1 MRSTLPTFDEV
12 WQQQFRQR
20 LIAQTQTLDQT
31 SQDTSIVLACSGG
44 MDSML
49 LLYLF
54 ADLTL
59 EQLNHC
65 RFKVISIDHQLQ
77 ADSAKWSN
85 LVVQH
90 CEKLSVPCKVI
101 QVDVADGNLEAEAR
115 KARYQAFENELQE
128 NDVLILGHH
137 QQDQAE
143 TVLMRLFQG
152 AGVRGLSVM
161 QEWQARTIKN
171 SNSSDFKNY
180 FIWRPLLSLSKKQ
193 IQQWAK
199 QWSGQLGFDYVND
212 PMNHDDEFDRVWYR
226 QQLLP
231 LIEQRIPHAQDSL
244 SRTAILMQD
253 ADQILQEVLAHDIQY
268 CVDDAGRL
276 NICNLKTLSKPRQ
289 RQLVSAWMQGD
300 ENYRPPLA
308 MVERLNDEVIDAR
321 LDASSMLH
329 WSQAYFLRYEN
340 MLYRYTVA
348 EWQSLQQSI
357 YPSEI
362 QISLNNVITL
372 VARNFKITAQKI
384 GEIGLNFDLLNKTL
398 MLKPRKGGE
407 KIRLYGRKD
416 HRLLKKML
424 QEAKIAPWFRH
435 QIQIL
440 MYHNTPLGVF
450 TPLGFWLADS
460 DFVEPN
466 GWLPMLEGELSP
478 DE

>member
-31 SQDTSIVLACSGG
+31 SQDTTFVLACSGG

-54 ADLTL
+54 ADLTS
-59 EQLNHC
+59 EQLNHY
-65 RFKVISIDHQLQ
+65 RLKVISIDHQLQ

-85 LVVQH
+85 LVLQH
-90 CEKLSVPCKVI
+90 CEKLAVPCKVI
-101 QVDVADGNLEAEAR
+101 QVDVQEGNLESQAR
-115 KARYQAFENELQE
+115 KARYHAFENELQE

-143 TVLMRLFQG
+143 TLLMRLFQG
-152 AGVRGLSVM
+152 AGVRGLSAM
-161 QEWQARTIKN
+161 QEWHTRSIQ
-171 SNSSDFKNY
+171 SLNSSDIKNY

-193 IQQWAK
+193 IKQWAK

-253 ADQILQEVLAHDIQY
+253 ANQILQEVLAQDIQY
-268 CVDDAGRL
+268 CVDDEGCL
-276 NICNLKTLSKPRQ
+276 NISNLKTLSKPRQ
-289 RQLVSAWMQGD
+289 RQLLSAWMQAD

-308 MVERLNDEVIDAR
+308 MVERLNGEVIDAR
-321 LDASSMLH
+321 EDANSVLH
-329 WSQAYFLRYEN
+329 WSNLYFMRYEYAI
-340 MLYRYTVA
+340 YRYTA
-348 EWQSLQQSI
+348 QQWQSIQQ
-357 YPSEI
+357 PI
-362 QISLNNVITL
+362 QPTKIKFSLHHVVKL
-372 VARNFKITAQKI
+372 AGQSFKINPVENEQD
-384 GEIGLNFDLLNKTL
+384 GLKLDLLNQTL
-398 MLKPRKGGE
+398 MLNPRQGGE
-407 KIRLYGRKD
+407 KIRLNGRKD
-416 HRLLKKML
+416 HRFLKKML

-435 QIQIL
+435 QTQIL
-440 MYHNTPLGVF
+440 MYHNVPLGVF

-460 DFVEPN
+460 EFVEPN
-466 GWLPMLEGELSP
+466 GWLPILECE
-478 DE
+478 

>member
-152 AGVRGLSVM
+152 AGVRGLSAM

-193 IQQWAK
+193 IKQWA
-199 QWSGQLGFDYVND
+199 SQLGFEYVND
-212 PMNHDDEFDRVWYR
+212 PMNLDDEFDRVWYR

-253 ADQILQEVLAHDIQY
+253 ANQILQEVLAHDIQY

-321 LDASSMLH
+321 QDASSMLH

-340 MLYRYTVA
+340 ALYRYTTA
-348 EWQSLQQSI
+348 AWQSLQQSI
-357 YPSEI
+357 DPSEI

-372 VARNFKITAQKI
+372 VGHNFQIDRVQ
-384 GEIGLNFDLLNKTL
+384 GERIGLNFDLLNQTL

-460 DFVEPN
+460 GFVEPN
-466 GWLPMLEGELSP
+466 GWLPMLEGEFSP

>member
-20 LIAQTQTLDQT
+20 LIAQTQNLDQT

-44 MDSML
+44 VDSML

-54 ADLTL
+54 ADLTS
-59 EQLNHC
+59 EQLNHY

-212 PMNHDDEFDRVWYR
+212 PMNHDDEFDRVW
-226 QQLLP
+226 
-231 LIEQRIPHAQDSL
+231 
-244 SRTAILMQD
+244 
-253 ADQILQEVLAHDIQY
+253 
-268 CVDDAGRL
+268 
-276 NICNLKTLSKPRQ
+276 
-289 RQLVSAWMQGD
+289 
-300 ENYRPPLA
+300 
-308 MVERLNDEVIDAR
+308 
-321 LDASSMLH
+321 
-329 WSQAYFLRYEN
+329 
-340 MLYRYTVA
+340 
-348 EWQSLQQSI
+348 
-357 YPSEI
+357 
-362 QISLNNVITL
+362 
-372 VARNFKITAQKI
+372 
-384 GEIGLNFDLLNKTL
+384 
-398 MLKPRKGGE
+398 
-407 KIRLYGRKD
+407 
-416 HRLLKKML
+416 
-424 QEAKIAPWFRH
+424 
-435 QIQIL
+435 
-440 MYHNTPLGVF
+440 
-450 TPLGFWLADS
+450 
-460 DFVEPN
+460 
-466 GWLPMLEGELSP
+466 
-478 DE
+478 